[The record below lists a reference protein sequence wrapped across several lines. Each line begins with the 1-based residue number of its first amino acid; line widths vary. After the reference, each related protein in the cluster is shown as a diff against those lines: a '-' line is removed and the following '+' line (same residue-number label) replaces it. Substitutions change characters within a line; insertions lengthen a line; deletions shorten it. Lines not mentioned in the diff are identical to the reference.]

1 MGAEQVE
8 KMNAYECYVLLMSC
22 YLHDIGMGINEKDY
36 EEFKVQLDYE
46 DYLSRP
52 GRGAFERR
60 D

>member
-1 MGAEQVE
+1 
-8 KMNAYECYVLLMSC
+8 MNAYECYVLLMSC

-46 DYLSRP
+46 DYLSRS